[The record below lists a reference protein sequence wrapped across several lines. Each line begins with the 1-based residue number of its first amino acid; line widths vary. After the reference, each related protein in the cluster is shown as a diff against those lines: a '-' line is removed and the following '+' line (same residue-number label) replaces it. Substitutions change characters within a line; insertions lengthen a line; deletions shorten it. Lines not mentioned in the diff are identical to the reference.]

1 MQSLIIFKSL
11 NKFCPFKFHIQGMS
25 QKRNLSI
32 KIMIMWMNLFQ
43 VVYFLSRKEN
53 QNFIDFKAIVTEEND
68 HIGIV

>member
-1 MQSLIIFKSL
+1 
-11 NKFCPFKFHIQGMS
+11 
-25 QKRNLSI
+25 
-32 KIMIMWMNLFQ
+32 MNLFQ